1 MLLTV
6 NLHQYRW
13 ATALALLLVA
23 CSAQALIAQPPGSVS
38 DGVVF
43 AEEAQVTFINDVRV
57 PSQVEGLLKEIL
69 VEEGAV
75 VEKGQALALLDDRDS
90 VLTVKLKIAE
100 EKEARLNAENDI
112 NRQYAVRSQELS
124 SEKATAYA
132 ELFQQ
137 KLMAKWEARSAQLE
151 AYRDQ
156 LQIDLADINK
166 DIALAQFGAKSVERE
181 MAEMAVDKRRIIA
194 PFSGFVEQRIGQLGE
209 WVQPGSPI
217 VKLVQMDR
225 LRAEGY
231 LNYEVA
237 NSVTEGM
244 PAILEFT
251 VRGQPIERINGKVG
265 FVGYAIDLS
274 ERRRVWVEFENQRIG
289 DDWLIKPGMKLNLK
303 IDTNR

>member
-6 NLHQYRW
+6 NVHQFRL
-13 ATALALLLVA
+13 ATVLALLLAA
-23 CSAQALIAQPPGSVS
+23 CFPQALAAQPPGSVA

-90 VLTVKLKIAE
+90 VLTVKLKVAE

-181 MAEMAVDKRRIIA
+181 MAEMAVDKRRVIA

>member
-6 NLHQYRW
+6 NVHQFRL
-13 ATALALLLVA
+13 ATVLALLLAA
-23 CSAQALIAQPPGSVS
+23 CFPQALAAQPPGSVA

-90 VLTVKLKIAE
+90 VLTVKLKVAE

-181 MAEMAVDKRRIIA
+181 MAEMAVDKRRVIA
-194 PFSGFVEQRIGQLGE
+194 PFSGFVEQRIGQLDE
-209 WVQPGSPI
+209 WVQPDSPI